1 MDHNIK
7 MILSRNTKCLNT
19 IKMCVDSQQHCPSD
33 RLWLFLWSFGALVFQ
48 VIEFSSFLFVCFL
61 ICLIVQHHAFSF
73 SLNFL
78 PSLKEVSVSK
88 RT

>member
-19 IKMCVDSQQHCPSD
+19 FKMCVDSQQHCPSD

-61 ICLIVQHHAFSF
+61 IEMFSQIYASVYQFVCSVPLLVPTSSF
-73 SLNFL
+73 S
-78 PSLKEVSVSK
+78 V
-88 RT
+88 